1 MLFYDDVDIDL
12 RNFEDKRYDAEKVS
26 AFIDDLAQDIDEYT
40 AKARVLVSGYGKYYH
55 NETFAG
61 SAADSSKEFIANG
74 QMDKLHVQN
83 HNIQKELYKTCLDVK
98 GAFESMVDPSSK
110 ARIDREVLR
119 QIEKD
124 HKNRKEEL
132 DMVGYEIEF
141 KVRETIS
148 EFSDL
153 TDFEYFDANPVREI
167 YDEFCGNGGFVEK
180 CIRKLE
186 WFDEHA
192 KTIMDQ
198 AAIEDKSEL
207 LQNNIRNI
215 AGALDAMKVYNP
227 SISKKSLGLASASI
241 NSINPFATLNNSKVP
256 NYLNVYG
263 MRLNL
268 HNGKSTDDYIYVDDS
283 KRVKIGT
290 VNDAFI
296 TVTGVPDGK
305 GGKTTTYGGAQAWLK
320 DFPGD
325 GKIYSDYGCGIIA
338 SVNQYIYLTG
348 QTTITYEEYRNLAYK
363 FLNAE
368 DQPAARRDTHIEVRK
383 QAIKGPISGALPG
396 QMSTYISTMC
406 EKKGVNISSKWDYV
420 QDYESDYDNM
430 KEQLNKGVP
439 VIWAVNDFGGDKVPF
454 HEYDST
460 TGTYIHHPK
469 DNDPIKVKGGG
480 ASSHYVVATGI
491 YEDYDDNGEKRRMIE
506 ISSWGEK
513 YYVDYDQYIKVVSD
527 NPLNQPFSS
536 VFTTEIK

>member
-227 SISKKSLGLASASI
+227 SISKKSLGL
-241 NSINPFATLNNSKVP
+241 LRQV
-256 NYLNVYG
+256 
-263 MRLNL
+263 
-268 HNGKSTDDYIYVDDS
+268 
-283 KRVKIGT
+283 
-290 VNDAFI
+290 
-296 TVTGVPDGK
+296 
-305 GGKTTTYGGAQAWLK
+305 
-320 DFPGD
+320 
-325 GKIYSDYGCGIIA
+325 
-338 SVNQYIYLTG
+338 
-348 QTTITYEEYRNLAYK
+348 
-363 FLNAE
+363 
-368 DQPAARRDTHIEVRK
+368 
-383 QAIKGPISGALPG
+383 
-396 QMSTYISTMC
+396 
-406 EKKGVNISSKWDYV
+406 
-420 QDYESDYDNM
+420 
-430 KEQLNKGVP
+430 
-439 VIWAVNDFGGDKVPF
+439 
-454 HEYDST
+454 
-460 TGTYIHHPK
+460 
-469 DNDPIKVKGGG
+469 
-480 ASSHYVVATGI
+480 
-491 YEDYDDNGEKRRMIE
+491 
-506 ISSWGEK
+506 
-513 YYVDYDQYIKVVSD
+513 
-527 NPLNQPFSS
+527 
-536 VFTTEIK
+536 